1 MNNTLLNKTVKEL
14 REVAKSLGL
23 KGVSRLPKEQLVQ
36 AISVAIKNKAQQ
48 DTQIVNNIANVHR
61 LADDIANLEAPTTW
75 TRTTGQHDVSLV
87 NRALKKLKATTPMVF
102 GKDARISNEDKLP
115 VVSSKG
121 QKAMMT
127 VGKLLELASK
137 VKEADPVVKEDNEKL
152 SEEDIEM
159 LATINNAKKEQ
170 QERNEARENYLKTKR
185 LNDKLLAITEAEEQ
199 IQALKVFGDDF
210 FEKFVN
216 LQSIASYM
224 QQRRYKLRT
233 VDNEDNMEYELQ
245 KWHIKL
251 KTSIVFTNSNEYK
264 VVNNTPII
272 LAELKKFANLK
283 RLSKQKSKYVTMI
296 TKTRYSNKELYDMD
310 VKTLSSMIIN
320 SFDTQN
326 LASTENFEKDTEYAK
341 LIENVLIKTGT
352 FDYKEK
358 DSFVNSP
365 EDIADVLLAE
375 QKEISFRS
383 KVAYHNRES
392 AKHDN
397 KLRPATP
404 QQLSMIDNMRFA
416 YYKKHKVFPMLP
428 VQSYAQITS
437 SILASAIIEK
447 YEEYCQDRT
456 TVSYKMAKRLFD
468 RMVKWNVANSS
479 QEVAF
484 IRALRMNYSYEEVYT
499 VLNVTYTDMWLV
511 KKYAEANG
519 LKIVEASLKVSK
531 MKKSTRYSATQ
542 YYKTLELNQRM
553 SLYNV
558 EDDK

>member
-87 NRALKKLKATTPMVF
+87 NRALKKLKATTPMAF

-127 VGKLLELASK
+127 VGKLLELASQI
-137 VKEADPVVKEDNEKL
+137 KEEIKNEDNNREL

-170 QERNEARENYLKTKR
+170 QERNEARKNYFKEKR
-185 LNDKLLAITEAEEQ
+185 KNDKLLAITEAEEQ
-199 IQALKVFGDDF
+199 MQALKVFGDDF

-245 KWHIKL
+245 KYHVL
-251 KTSIVFTNSNEYK
+251 AHTQ
-264 VVNNTPII
+264 II

-283 RLSKQKSKYVTMI
+283 RLSKNKAKYITDI

-365 EDIADVLLAE
+365 SDIADVLLAE

-428 VQSYAQITS
+428 VQSYSQITS
-437 SILASAIIEK
+437 SVLASAIIEK

>member
-127 VGKLLELASK
+127 VGKLLELASQI
-137 VKEADPVVKEDNEKL
+137 KEEIKNEDNNREL

-170 QERNEARENYLKTKR
+170 QERNEARKNYFKEKR
-185 LNDKLLAITEAEEQ
+185 KNDKLLAITEAEEQ

-245 KWHIKL
+245 KYHVL
-251 KTSIVFTNSNEYK
+251 AHTQ
-264 VVNNTPII
+264 II

-365 EDIADVLLAE
+365 SDIADVLLAE

-499 VLNVTYTDMWLV
+499 VLNITYTDMWLV

>member
-1 MNNTLLNKTVKEL
+1 MNTNTLLNKTVKEL
-14 REVAKSLGL
+14 RVIAKDLGL
-23 KGVSRLPKEQLVQ
+23 VGTSKLKKEPLISV
-36 AISVAIKNKAQQ
+36 ISVAIKNKAQQ
-48 DTQIVNNIANVHR
+48 DAEIVDNIANVHR
-61 LADDIANLEAPTTW
+61 LADEIANLEAPTTW

-87 NRALKKLKATTPMVF
+87 NRALNKLKATTPMVF

-115 VVSSKG
+115 VVSPKG

-137 VKEADPVVKEDNEKL
+137 VKEADPVAKEDNETL
-152 SEEDIEM
+152 SQEDIEM

-170 QERNEARENYLKTKR
+170 KERNEVRKEYFKQKR
-185 LNDKLLAITEAEEQ
+185 KQDKLNAQEEAEEQ
-199 IQALKVFGDDF
+199 IQALRVFGDDF

-233 VDNEDNMEYELQ
+233 VGNENNKEYELQ
-245 KWHIKL
+245 KYHVL
-251 KTSIVFTNSNEYK
+251 AH
-264 VVNNTPII
+264 TPII

-296 TKTRYSNKELYDMD
+296 TRTRYSNKELYDMD

-358 DSFVNSP
+358 DSFINSP

-392 AKHDN
+392 AKKDN
-397 KLRPATP
+397 NLRPATP

-416 YYKKHKVFPMLP
+416 YYKKLSFEYR
-428 VQSYAQITS
+428 SY
-437 SILASAIIEK
+437 
-447 YEEYCQDRT
+447 
-456 TVSYKMAKRLFD
+456 
-468 RMVKWNVANSS
+468 
-479 QEVAF
+479 
-484 IRALRMNYSYEEVYT
+484 
-499 VLNVTYTDMWLV
+499 
-511 KKYAEANG
+511 
-519 LKIVEASLKVSK
+519 
-531 MKKSTRYSATQ
+531 
-542 YYKTLELNQRM
+542 
-553 SLYNV
+553 
-558 EDDK
+558 

>member
-137 VKEADPVVKEDNEKL
+137 VKEVAPVVKEDNEKL

-170 QERNEARENYLKTKR
+170 QERNEARKNYFKEKR
-185 LNDKLLAITEAEEQ
+185 KNDKLLAITEAEEQ

-216 LQSIASYM
+216 LQSVASYM

-233 VDNEDNMEYELQ
+233 IDNEDNMEYELQ
-245 KWHIKL
+245 KYHV
-251 KTSIVFTNSNEYK
+251 SAH
-264 VVNNTPII
+264 TPII
-272 LAELKKFANLK
+272 LSELKKFANLK
-283 RLSKQKSKYVTMI
+283 RLSKNKAKYITDI

-365 EDIADVLLAE
+365 SDIADVLLAE

-499 VLNVTYTDMWLV
+499 VLNITYTDMWLV

>member
-48 DTQIVNNIANVHR
+48 DTEIVNNIANVHR

-137 VKEADPVVKEDNEKL
+137 VKEVAPVVKEDNEKL

-159 LATINNAKKEQ
+159 LATINNAKREQ
-170 QERNEARENYLKTKR
+170 KERNEARENYFKEKR
-185 LNDKLLAITEAEEQ
+185 KNDKLLAITEAEEQ

-245 KWHIKL
+245 KYHVL
-251 KTSIVFTNSNEYK
+251 AHTQ
-264 VVNNTPII
+264 II

-283 RLSKQKSKYVTMI
+283 RLSKNKAKYITDI

-499 VLNVTYTDMWLV
+499 VLNITYTDMWLV

>member
-152 SEEDIEM
+152 SKEDIEM

-170 QERNEARENYLKTKR
+170 QERNEARENYFKEKR
-185 LNDKLLAITEAEEQ
+185 KNDKLLAITEAEEQ

-245 KWHIKL
+245 KYHVL
-251 KTSIVFTNSNEYK
+251 AHTQ
-264 VVNNTPII
+264 II

-365 EDIADVLLAE
+365 SDIADVLLAE

-392 AKHDN
+392 AKKDN
-397 KLRPATP
+397 NLRPATP

-437 SILASAIIEK
+437 SVLASAIIEK

-499 VLNVTYTDMWLV
+499 VLNITYTDMWLV

>member
-170 QERNEARENYLKTKR
+170 QERNEARKNYLKEKR
-185 LNDKLLAITEAEEQ
+185 KNDKLLAITEAEEQ

-245 KWHIKL
+245 KYHVL
-251 KTSIVFTNSNEYK
+251 AHTQ
-264 VVNNTPII
+264 II

-283 RLSKQKSKYVTMI
+283 RLSKNKAKYITDI

-392 AKHDN
+392 AKKDN
-397 KLRPATP
+397 NLRPATP

-499 VLNVTYTDMWLV
+499 VLNITYTDMWLV

>member
-14 REVAKSLGL
+14 REVSKSLGL

-61 LADDIANLEAPTTW
+61 LADDIANLEAPITW

-87 NRALKKLKATTPMVF
+87 NRALNKLKATTPMVF

-159 LATINNAKKEQ
+159 LATINNAKREQ
-170 QERNEARENYLKTKR
+170 QERNEARKNYLKEKR
-185 LNDKLLAITEAEEQ
+185 KNDKLLAITEAEEQ

-245 KWHIKL
+245 KYHVL
-251 KTSIVFTNSNEYK
+251 AHTQ
-264 VVNNTPII
+264 II

-499 VLNVTYTDMWLV
+499 VLNITYTDMWLV

>member
-170 QERNEARENYLKTKR
+170 QERNEARKNYLKEKR
-185 LNDKLLAITEAEEQ
+185 KNDKLLAITEAEEQ

-245 KWHIKL
+245 KYHVL
-251 KTSIVFTNSNEYK
+251 AHTQ
-264 VVNNTPII
+264 II

-283 RLSKQKSKYVTMI
+283 RLSKNKAKYITDI

-499 VLNVTYTDMWLV
+499 VLNITYTDMWLV

>member
-36 AISVAIKNKAQQ
+36 AISVAIKNKAKQ

-170 QERNEARENYLKTKR
+170 QERNEARKNYFKEKR
-185 LNDKLLAITEAEEQ
+185 KNDKLLAITEAEEQ

-245 KWHIKL
+245 KYHVL
-251 KTSIVFTNSNEYK
+251 NHTQ
-264 VVNNTPII
+264 II

-499 VLNVTYTDMWLV
+499 VLNITYTDMWLV

>member
-1 MNNTLLNKTVKEL
+1 MNTNTLLNKTVKEL

-48 DTQIVNNIANVHR
+48 DTEIVNNIANVHR

-75 TRTTGQHDVSLV
+75 TRTNGQHDVSLV
-87 NRALKKLKATTPMVF
+87 NRALKKLKATTPMTF

-216 LQSIASYM
+216 LQSVASYM

-245 KWHIKL
+245 KYHVL
-251 KTSIVFTNSNEYK
+251 AHTQ
-264 VVNNTPII
+264 II

-365 EDIADVLLAE
+365 SDIADVLLAE

-392 AKHDN
+392 AKKDN
-397 KLRPATP
+397 NLRPATP

-499 VLNVTYTDMWLV
+499 VLNITYTDMWLV

>member
-137 VKEADPVVKEDNEKL
+137 VKEVAPVVKEDNEKL

-170 QERNEARENYLKTKR
+170 QERNEARKNYLKEKR
-185 LNDKLLAITEAEEQ
+185 KNDKLLAITEAEEQ

-233 VDNEDNMEYELQ
+233 VGNEDNMEYELQ
-245 KWHIKL
+245 KYHVL
-251 KTSIVFTNSNEYK
+251 AHTQ
-264 VVNNTPII
+264 II

-499 VLNVTYTDMWLV
+499 VLNITYTDMWLV

>member
-61 LADDIANLEAPTTW
+61 LADEIANLEAPTTW
-75 TRTTGQHDVSLV
+75 TRTTGQHDVSLI

-102 GKDARISNEDKLP
+102 DKDARISNEDKLP

-137 VKEADPVVKEDNEKL
+137 VKEVAPVIKEDNEKL

-170 QERNEARENYLKTKR
+170 QERNEARENYFKEKR
-185 LNDKLLAITEAEEQ
+185 KNDKLLAITEAEEQ

-245 KWHIKL
+245 KYHVL
-251 KTSIVFTNSNEYK
+251 NHTQ
-264 VVNNTPII
+264 II
-272 LAELKKFANLK
+272 LVELKKFANLK

-358 DSFVNSP
+358 DSFINSP
-365 EDIADVLLAE
+365 SDIADVLLAE

-392 AKHDN
+392 AKKDN
-397 KLRPATP
+397 NLRPATP

-437 SILASAIIEK
+437 SVLASAIIEK

>member
-152 SEEDIEM
+152 SKEDIEM

-170 QERNEARENYLKTKR
+170 QERNEARENYFKEKR
-185 LNDKLLAITEAEEQ
+185 KNDKLLAITEAEEQ

-245 KWHIKL
+245 KYHVL
-251 KTSIVFTNSNEYK
+251 AHTQ
-264 VVNNTPII
+264 II

-296 TKTRYSNKELYDMD
+296 TRTRYSNKELYDMD

-365 EDIADVLLAE
+365 SDIADVLLAE

-392 AKHDN
+392 AKKDN
-397 KLRPATP
+397 NLRPATP

-437 SILASAIIEK
+437 SVLASAIIEK

-499 VLNVTYTDMWLV
+499 VLNITYTDMWLV

>member
-48 DTQIVNNIANVHR
+48 DTEIVNNIANVHR

-75 TRTTGQHDVSLV
+75 TRKTGQHDVSLV

-102 GKDARISNEDKLP
+102 GKDTRISNEDKLP

-137 VKEADPVVKEDNEKL
+137 VKEADPVVKEDTEKL
-152 SEEDIEM
+152 SKEDIEM

-170 QERNEARENYLKTKR
+170 QERNEARENYFKEKR
-185 LNDKLLAITEAEEQ
+185 KNDKLLAITEAEEQ

-233 VDNEDNMEYELQ
+233 VGNEDNMEYELQ
-245 KWHIKL
+245 KYHVL
-251 KTSIVFTNSNEYK
+251 AH
-264 VVNNTPII
+264 TPII
-272 LAELKKFANLK
+272 LDELKKFANLK
-283 RLSKQKSKYVTMI
+283 RLSKQKSKYVTII
-296 TKTRYSNKELYDMD
+296 TNTRYSNKELYDMD

-341 LIENVLIKTGT
+341 LVENVLIKTGT

-365 EDIADVLLAE
+365 SDIADVLLAE

-392 AKHDN
+392 AKKDN
-397 KLRPATP
+397 NLRPATP

-428 VQSYAQITS
+428 VQSYSQITS
-437 SILASAIIEK
+437 SVLASAIIEK

>member
-137 VKEADPVVKEDNEKL
+137 VKEVAPVVKEDNEKL

-170 QERNEARENYLKTKR
+170 QERNEARKNYFKEKR
-185 LNDKLLAITEAEEQ
+185 KNDKLLAITEAEEQ

-216 LQSIASYM
+216 LQSVASYM

-245 KWHIKL
+245 KYHV
-251 KTSIVFTNSNEYK
+251 SAH
-264 VVNNTPII
+264 TPII
-272 LAELKKFANLK
+272 LSELKKFANLK
-283 RLSKQKSKYVTMI
+283 RLSKNKAKYITDI

-365 EDIADVLLAE
+365 SDIADVLLAE

-499 VLNVTYTDMWLV
+499 VLNITYTDMWLV

>member
-1 MNNTLLNKTVKEL
+1 MNTNTLLNKTVKEL
-14 REVAKSLGL
+14 RVIAKDLELVGTSKL
-23 KGVSRLPKEQLVQ
+23 KKEPLIQ

-61 LADDIANLEAPTTW
+61 LADEIANLEAPTTW

-170 QERNEARENYLKTKR
+170 QERNEARKNYFKEKR
-185 LNDKLLAITEAEEQ
+185 KNDKLLAITEAEEQ

-245 KWHIKL
+245 KYHVL
-251 KTSIVFTNSNEYK
+251 AHTQ
-264 VVNNTPII
+264 II

-397 KLRPATP
+397 NLRPATP

-499 VLNVTYTDMWLV
+499 VLNITYTDMWLV

>member
-61 LADDIANLEAPTTW
+61 LADEIANLEAPITW
-75 TRTTGQHDVSLV
+75 TRTIGQHDVSLV

-170 QERNEARENYLKTKR
+170 QERNEARKNYFKEKR
-185 LNDKLLAITEAEEQ
+185 KNDKLLAITEAEEQ

-233 VDNEDNMEYELQ
+233 IDNEDNMEYELQ
-245 KWHIKL
+245 KYHVL
-251 KTSIVFTNSNEYK
+251 AHTQ
-264 VVNNTPII
+264 II

-283 RLSKQKSKYVTMI
+283 RLSKNKAKYITDI

-499 VLNVTYTDMWLV
+499 VLNITYTDMWLV

>member
-152 SEEDIEM
+152 SKEDIEM

-170 QERNEARENYLKTKR
+170 QERNEARENYFKEKR
-185 LNDKLLAITEAEEQ
+185 KNDKLLAITEAEEQ

-245 KWHIKL
+245 KYHVL
-251 KTSIVFTNSNEYK
+251 AH
-264 VVNNTPII
+264 TPII
-272 LAELKKFANLK
+272 LDELKKFANLK

-392 AKHDN
+392 AKKDN

-499 VLNVTYTDMWLV
+499 VLNITYTDMWLV

>member
-36 AISVAIKNKAQQ
+36 AISVAIKNKAQEQ
-48 DTQIVNNIANVHR
+48 EEIVNNIANVHR

-127 VGKLLELASK
+127 VGKLLELASQI
-137 VKEADPVVKEDNEKL
+137 KEEIKNEDNNREL

-170 QERNEARENYLKTKR
+170 QERNEARKNYFKEKR
-185 LNDKLLAITEAEEQ
+185 KNDKLLAITEAEEQ

-233 VDNEDNMEYELQ
+233 IDNEDNMEYELQ

-251 KTSIVFTNSNEYK
+251 KTSIVFTNSSEYK
-264 VVNNTPII
+264 IVNNTPII

-341 LIENVLIKTGT
+341 LIENILIKTGT

-499 VLNVTYTDMWLV
+499 VLNITYTDMWLV

>member
-127 VGKLLELASK
+127 VGKLLELASQI
-137 VKEADPVVKEDNEKL
+137 KEEIKNEDDNREL

-170 QERNEARENYLKTKR
+170 QERNEARENYFKEKR
-185 LNDKLLAITEAEEQ
+185 KNDKLLAITEAEEQ

-245 KWHIKL
+245 KYHVL
-251 KTSIVFTNSNEYK
+251 AHTQ
-264 VVNNTPII
+264 II

-283 RLSKQKSKYVTMI
+283 RLSKNKAKYITDI

-499 VLNVTYTDMWLV
+499 VLNITYTDMWLV

>member
-1 MNNTLLNKTVKEL
+1 MTNTLLNKTVKEL

-36 AISVAIKNKAQQ
+36 TISVAIKNKAQQ
-48 DTQIVNNIANVHR
+48 DTQIVNNIANVHK
-61 LADDIANLEAPTTW
+61 LANDIANLEAPTTW

-87 NRALKKLKATTPMVF
+87 NRALNKLKATTPMVF

-137 VKEADPVVKEDNEKL
+137 VKEVAPIIKEDNEKL

-170 QERNEARENYLKTKR
+170 KERNEARENYFKEKR
-185 LNDKLLAITEAEEQ
+185 KNDKLLAITEAEEQ

-216 LQSIASYM
+216 LLSIARYM

-245 KWHIKL
+245 KYHVL
-251 KTSIVFTNSNEYK
+251 AHTQ
-264 VVNNTPII
+264 II

-365 EDIADVLLAE
+365 SDIADVLLAE

-392 AKHDN
+392 AKKDN
-397 KLRPATP
+397 NLRPATP

-437 SILASAIIEK
+437 SVLASAIIEK

-499 VLNVTYTDMWLV
+499 VLNITYTDMWLV

>member
-36 AISVAIKNKAQQ
+36 AISVAIENKAQQ
-48 DTQIVNNIANVHR
+48 DAQIVDNIANVHR
-61 LADDIANLEAPTTW
+61 LADEIVNLEAPTTW

-115 VVSSKG
+115 VVSPKG

-152 SEEDIEM
+152 SKEDIEM

-170 QERNEARENYLKTKR
+170 QERNEARKEYFKQKR
-185 LNDKLLAITEAEEQ
+185 EQEKLNVQEEAEEQ
-199 IQALKVFGDDF
+199 IQALRVFGDDF

-233 VDNEDNMEYELQ
+233 VGNENNKEYELQ
-245 KWHIKL
+245 KYHVL
-251 KTSIVFTNSNEYK
+251 AH
-264 VVNNTPII
+264 TPII

-296 TKTRYSNKELYDMD
+296 TRTRYSNKELYDMD

-365 EDIADVLLAE
+365 SDIADVLLAE

-392 AKHDN
+392 AKKDN
-397 KLRPATP
+397 NLRPATP

-437 SILASAIIEK
+437 SVLASAIIEK

-456 TVSYKMAKRLFD
+456 TVSYKMAKKLFD

>member
-61 LADDIANLEAPTTW
+61 LADDIANLEAPITW

-87 NRALKKLKATTPMVF
+87 NRALNKLKATTPMVF

-137 VKEADPVVKEDNEKL
+137 VKEVAPVVKEDNEKL

-170 QERNEARENYLKTKR
+170 QERNEARKNYLKEKR
-185 LNDKLLAITEAEEQ
+185 KNDKLLAITEAEEQ

-245 KWHIKL
+245 KYHVL
-251 KTSIVFTNSNEYK
+251 AHTQ
-264 VVNNTPII
+264 II

-499 VLNVTYTDMWLV
+499 VLNITYTDMWLV

>member
-127 VGKLLELASK
+127 VGKLLELASQI
-137 VKEADPVVKEDNEKL
+137 KEEIKNEDDNREL

-170 QERNEARENYLKTKR
+170 QERNEARENYFKEKR
-185 LNDKLLAITEAEEQ
+185 KNDKLLAITEAEEQ

-233 VDNEDNMEYELQ
+233 IDNEDNMEYELQ

-251 KTSIVFTNSNEYK
+251 KTSIVFTNSSEYK

-272 LAELKKFANLK
+272 LDELKKFANLK

-358 DSFVNSP
+358 DSFINSP
-365 EDIADVLLAE
+365 SDIADVLLAE

-499 VLNVTYTDMWLV
+499 VLNITYTDMWLV

>member
-245 KWHIKL
+245 KYHVL
-251 KTSIVFTNSNEYK
+251 AHTQ
-264 VVNNTPII
+264 II

-310 VKTLSSMIIN
+310 VKTLSNMIIN

-499 VLNVTYTDMWLV
+499 VLNITYTDMWLV

>member
-36 AISVAIKNKAQQ
+36 AISVAINNKAQQ
-48 DTQIVNNIANVHR
+48 DAEIVNNIANVHR
-61 LADDIANLEAPTTW
+61 LADEIANLEAPTTW

-87 NRALKKLKATTPMVF
+87 NRALKKLKATTPMAF

-152 SEEDIEM
+152 SKEDIEM

-170 QERNEARENYLKTKR
+170 KERNEARNEYFKQKR
-185 LNDKLLAITEAEEQ
+185 EQDKLNAQEEAEEQ
-199 IQALKVFGDDF
+199 IQALRVFGDDF

-224 QQRRYKLRT
+224 QQRRYRLRT
-233 VDNEDNMEYELQ
+233 VGNENNKEYELQ
-245 KWHIKL
+245 KYHVL
-251 KTSIVFTNSNEYK
+251 AH
-264 VVNNTPII
+264 TPII
-272 LAELKKFANLK
+272 LDELKKFSNLK

-296 TKTRYSNKELYDMD
+296 TRTRYSNKELYDMD

-365 EDIADVLLAE
+365 SDIADVLLAE

-392 AKHDN
+392 AKKDN
-397 KLRPATP
+397 NLRPATP

-437 SILASAIIEK
+437 SVLASAIIEK

-456 TVSYKMAKRLFD
+456 TVSYKMAKKLFD

-499 VLNVTYTDMWLV
+499 VLNVTYTDMWLI

-558 EDDK
+558 EDDR

>member
-87 NRALKKLKATTPMVF
+87 NRALKKLKATTPMAF

-170 QERNEARENYLKTKR
+170 QERNEARKNYLKEKR
-185 LNDKLLAITEAEEQ
+185 KNDKLLAITEAEEQ

-245 KWHIKL
+245 KYHVL
-251 KTSIVFTNSNEYK
+251 THTQ
-264 VVNNTPII
+264 II

-365 EDIADVLLAE
+365 SDIADVLLAE

-499 VLNVTYTDMWLV
+499 VLNITYTDMWLV

>member
-14 REVAKSLGL
+14 REVAKSLEL

-48 DTQIVNNIANVHR
+48 DTQIVNNIANVHK
-61 LADDIANLEAPTTW
+61 LANDIANLEAPTTW

-152 SEEDIEM
+152 SKEDIEM

-170 QERNEARENYLKTKR
+170 QERNEARENYFKEKR
-185 LNDKLLAITEAEEQ
+185 KNDKLLAITEAEEQ

-245 KWHIKL
+245 KYHVL
-251 KTSIVFTNSNEYK
+251 AHTQ
-264 VVNNTPII
+264 II

-365 EDIADVLLAE
+365 SDIADVLLAE

-437 SILASAIIEK
+437 SVLASAIIEK

-499 VLNVTYTDMWLV
+499 VLNITYTDMWLV

>member
-1 MNNTLLNKTVKEL
+1 MNNTLLNNKTVEEL
-14 REVAKSLGL
+14 RKVAKSLGL
-23 KGVSRLPKEQLVQ
+23 KGVSRLRKEPLVQ
-36 AISVAIKNKAQQ
+36 AISIAINNKAQQ
-48 DTQIVNNIANVHR
+48 DTQIVDNIANVHR
-61 LADDIANLEAPTTW
+61 LADEIDNLEAPTTW

-87 NRALKKLKATTPMVF
+87 NRALNKLKATTPMVF

-115 VVSSKG
+115 VVSPKG

-127 VGKLLELASK
+127 VGKLLELASQI
-137 VKEADPVVKEDNEKL
+137 KEEIKNEDDNRKL

-159 LATINNAKKEQ
+159 LATIKQAKKEQ
-170 QERNEARENYLKTKR
+170 YELNKYKEEYFKLKREREKEERTESAINQLE
-185 LNDKLLAITEAEEQ
+185 DK
-199 IQALKVFGDDF
+199 VVYGNDF
-210 FEKFVN
+210 FEKLVN
-216 LQSIASYM
+216 VTNVACYLQ
-224 QQRRYKLRT
+224 
-233 VDNEDNMEYELQ
+233 E
-245 KWHIKL
+245 
-251 KTSIVFTNSNEYK
+251 
-264 VVNNTPII
+264 
-272 LAELKKFANLK
+272 
-283 RLSKQKSKYVTMI
+283 
-296 TKTRYSNKELYDMD
+296 TRYARRFDTKYRPVSGQIFKMEQVQALNTLNRVEKISNNRYLKYTGAEMYNQD
-310 VKTLSSMIIN
+310 VKTLATLIKN

-326 LASTENFEKDTEYAK
+326 LASNENFEKNTEYAK

-375 QKEISFRS
+375 QKEISFRN
-383 KVAYHNRES
+383 KVAYHNREI

-397 KLRPATP
+397 KLKPASER
-404 QQLSMIDNMRFA
+404 QLIMIDNMRFA

-456 TVSYKMAKRLFD
+456 TVTYKMAKKLFD

-484 IRALRMNYSYEEVYT
+484 IKALRINYSYEEVYT
-499 VLNVTYTDMWLV
+499 VLEITYTDMWLI
-511 KKYAEANG
+511 KKYAEANK
-519 LKIVEASLKVSK
+519 LKIVEASLKVAN
-531 MKKSTRYSATQ
+531 MKESTRYSATQ
-542 YYKTLELNQRM
+542 YYRTLELNQRIK
-553 SLYNV
+553 LYNV

>member
-14 REVAKSLGL
+14 REVAKSIGL

-36 AISVAIKNKAQQ
+36 AISVAIENKAQQ
-48 DTQIVNNIANVHR
+48 DTEIVNNIANVHR
-61 LADDIANLEAPTTW
+61 LADEIANLEAPTTW

-87 NRALKKLKATTPMVF
+87 NRALNKLKATTPMVF

-115 VVSSKG
+115 VVSPKG

-137 VKEADPVVKEDNEKL
+137 IKEADPVVKEDNEKL
-152 SEEDIEM
+152 SKEDIEM
-159 LATINNAKKEQ
+159 LATINNAKREQ
-170 QERNEARENYLKTKR
+170 KERNEARKEYFKQKR
-185 LNDKLLAITEAEEQ
+185 KQDKLNAQEEAEEQ
-199 IQALKVFGDDF
+199 IQALRVFGDDF

-224 QQRRYKLRT
+224 QQRRYRLRT
-233 VDNEDNMEYELQ
+233 VGDENNKEYELQ
-245 KWHIKL
+245 KWHVKL
-251 KTSIVFTNSNEYK
+251 KNSIVFTNSSEYK
-264 VVNNTPII
+264 IVNNTPII
-272 LAELKKFANLK
+272 LDELKKFANLK
-283 RLSKQKSKYVTMI
+283 RLSKKKSKYVTMI
-296 TKTRYSNKELYDMD
+296 TRTRYSNKELYDMD

-326 LASTENFEKDTEYAK
+326 LASTENFEKNTEYAK

-365 EDIADVLLAE
+365 SDIADVLLAE
-375 QKEISFRS
+375 QKELSFRD

-392 AKHDN
+392 AKKN
-397 KLRPATP
+397 NNLRPATP
-404 QQLSMIDNMRFA
+404 KQLSMIDNMRFA

-437 SILASAIIEK
+437 SVLASAIIEK

-456 TVSYKMAKRLFD
+456 TVSYEMAKRLFD

-484 IRALRMNYSYEEVYT
+484 TRALRMNYSYEEVYT
-499 VLNVTYTDMWLV
+499 VLNVTYTDMWLI

-553 SLYNV
+553 PLYNV

>member
-48 DTQIVNNIANVHR
+48 DTQIVDNIANVHR

-87 NRALKKLKATTPMVF
+87 NRALNKLKATTPMVF

-137 VKEADPVVKEDNEKL
+137 VKEVAPVIKEDNEKL

-170 QERNEARENYLKTKR
+170 QERNEARENYFKEKR
-185 LNDKLLAITEAEEQ
+185 KNDKLLAITEAEEQ

-245 KWHIKL
+245 KYHVL
-251 KTSIVFTNSNEYK
+251 NHTQ
-264 VVNNTPII
+264 II
-272 LAELKKFANLK
+272 LVELKKFANLK

-365 EDIADVLLAE
+365 SDIADVLLAE

-392 AKHDN
+392 AKKDN
-397 KLRPATP
+397 NLRPATP

-437 SILASAIIEK
+437 SVLASAIIEK

>member
-48 DTQIVNNIANVHR
+48 DTEIVNNIANVHR

-75 TRTTGQHDVSLV
+75 TRTNGQHDVSLV
-87 NRALKKLKATTPMVF
+87 NRALKKLKATTPMTF

-216 LQSIASYM
+216 LQSVASYM

-245 KWHIKL
+245 KYHVL
-251 KTSIVFTNSNEYK
+251 AHTQ
-264 VVNNTPII
+264 II

-365 EDIADVLLAE
+365 SDIADVLLAE

-392 AKHDN
+392 AKKDN
-397 KLRPATP
+397 NLRPATP

-499 VLNVTYTDMWLV
+499 VLNITYTDMWLV

>member
-36 AISVAIKNKAQQ
+36 AISVAIKNKTQQ
-48 DTQIVNNIANVHR
+48 DTEIVNNIANVHR
-61 LADDIANLEAPTTW
+61 LADEIANLEAPTTW
-75 TRTTGQHDVSLV
+75 TRTTGQHDVSLI

-137 VKEADPVVKEDNEKL
+137 IKEVAPVVKEDNEKL

-245 KWHIKL
+245 KYHVL
-251 KTSIVFTNSNEYK
+251 AH
-264 VVNNTPII
+264 TPII
-272 LAELKKFANLK
+272 LDELKKFGNLK

-320 SFDTQN
+320 TFDTQN

-358 DSFVNSP
+358 DSFINSP
-365 EDIADVLLAE
+365 SDIADVLLAE

-383 KVAYHNRES
+383 KVAYHNREI

-397 KLRPATP
+397 KLRPATQ

-437 SILASAIIEK
+437 SVLASAIIEK

-484 IRALRMNYSYEEVYT
+484 IRALRLNYSYEEVYT
-499 VLNVTYTDMWLV
+499 VLNITYTDMWLV

-531 MKKSTRYSATQ
+531 MKISTRYSATQ

>member
-36 AISVAIKNKAQQ
+36 TISVAIKNKAQQ

-87 NRALKKLKATTPMVF
+87 NRALNKLKATTPMVF
-102 GKDARISNEDKLP
+102 GKDARLSNEDKLP

-170 QERNEARENYLKTKR
+170 KERNEARENYFKEKR
-185 LNDKLLAITEAEEQ
+185 KNDKLLAITEAEEQ

-245 KWHIKL
+245 KYHVL
-251 KTSIVFTNSNEYK
+251 AH
-264 VVNNTPII
+264 TPII
-272 LAELKKFANLK
+272 LDELKKFANLK

-358 DSFVNSP
+358 DSFINSP
-365 EDIADVLLAE
+365 SDIADVLLAE

-392 AKHDN
+392 AKKDN
-397 KLRPATP
+397 NLRPATP

-437 SILASAIIEK
+437 SVLASAIIEK

-499 VLNVTYTDMWLV
+499 VLNITYTDMWLV

>member
-14 REVAKSLGL
+14 REVAKSLEL

-152 SEEDIEM
+152 SKEDIEM

-170 QERNEARENYLKTKR
+170 QERNEARENYFKEKR
-185 LNDKLLAITEAEEQ
+185 KNDKLLAITEAEEQ

-245 KWHIKL
+245 KYHVL
-251 KTSIVFTNSNEYK
+251 AHTQ
-264 VVNNTPII
+264 II

-296 TKTRYSNKELYDMD
+296 TRTRYSNKELYDMD

-365 EDIADVLLAE
+365 SDIADVLLAE

-392 AKHDN
+392 AKKDN
-397 KLRPATP
+397 NLRPATP

-437 SILASAIIEK
+437 SVLASAIIEK

-499 VLNVTYTDMWLV
+499 VLNITYTDMWLV

>member
-23 KGVSRLPKEQLVQ
+23 KGISRLPKEQLAQ
-36 AISVAIKNKAQQ
+36 DISVAIKNKAQQ

-102 GKDARISNEDKLP
+102 GKDARISNEDTLP

-127 VGKLLELASK
+127 VGKLLELASQI
-137 VKEADPVVKEDNEKL
+137 KEEIKNEDNNREL

-170 QERNEARENYLKTKR
+170 QERNEARKNYLKEKR
-185 LNDKLLAITEAEEQ
+185 KNDKLLAITEAEEQ

-245 KWHIKL
+245 KYHVL
-251 KTSIVFTNSNEYK
+251 AH
-264 VVNNTPII
+264 TPII
-272 LAELKKFANLK
+272 LDELKKFANLK

-310 VKTLSSMIIN
+310 IKTLSSMIIN

-358 DSFVNSP
+358 DSFVNSQS
-365 EDIADVLLAE
+365 DIADVLLAE

-499 VLNVTYTDMWLV
+499 VLNITYTDMWLV

>member
-48 DTQIVNNIANVHR
+48 DTEIVNNIANVHR
-61 LADDIANLEAPTTW
+61 LADEIANLEAPTTW
-75 TRTTGQHDVSLV
+75 TRITGQHDVSLV

-170 QERNEARENYLKTKR
+170 QERNEARKNYLKEKR
-185 LNDKLLAITEAEEQ
+185 KNDKLLAITEAEEQ

-245 KWHIKL
+245 KYHVL
-251 KTSIVFTNSNEYK
+251 AHTQ
-264 VVNNTPII
+264 II

-499 VLNVTYTDMWLV
+499 VLNITYTDMWLV

>member
-1 MNNTLLNKTVKEL
+1 MNTNTLLNKTVKEL

-170 QERNEARENYLKTKR
+170 QERNEARKNYLKEKR
-185 LNDKLLAITEAEEQ
+185 KNDKLLAITEAEEQ

-245 KWHIKL
+245 KYHVL
-251 KTSIVFTNSNEYK
+251 AHTQ
-264 VVNNTPII
+264 II

-428 VQSYAQITS
+428 VQSYSQITS
-437 SILASAIIEK
+437 SVLASAIIEK